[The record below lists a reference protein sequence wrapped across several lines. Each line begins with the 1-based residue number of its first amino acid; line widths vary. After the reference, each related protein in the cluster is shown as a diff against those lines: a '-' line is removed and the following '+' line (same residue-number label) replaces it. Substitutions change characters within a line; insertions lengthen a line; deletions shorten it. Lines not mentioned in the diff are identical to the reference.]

1 MVKNMMDRL
10 AKETAKRIAE
20 VHEKAN
26 RLEVGEEVFQ
36 CYLACL
42 PPLHELRDSINGNA
56 KAGKMFE
63 VWPVLNGTMIKR
75 LK

>member
-42 PPLHELRDSINGNA
+42 PPLHELRDSINANA
-56 KAGKMFE
+56 DGKVFE
-63 VWPVLNGTMIKR
+63 VWPVINGTLIKR
-75 LK
+75 KS

>member
-1 MVKNMMDRL
+1 MKDMMDRL

-20 VHEKAN
+20 VHEKVE
-26 RLEVGEEVFQ
+26 RLEIGEEAFQ

-42 PPLHELRDSINGNA
+42 PPLHELRDSINANA
-56 KAGKMFE
+56 AGKEFE
-63 VWPVLNGTMIKR
+63 VWPVINGTMIKR